1 MKNILLITCVLIVN
15 LSFSQKDIN
24 ALSEKIFYSNI
35 EENHYIPTTYDFF
48 ALEKQKEL
56 QALKTIK
63 VINNSEG
70 KFPLYSD
77 EDQRLFDFEEMVPQK
92 SILDLNSITS
102 IKNNNDF
109 LDQVIL
115 KILNEKKINIVD
127 FQNSQDFNGDKNYHF
142 YNNYAT
148 DVNKLIIAYQLKG
161 ETEFQIGMDI
171 NNSIKKILKTE
182 IDKTLQNSIN
192 LFAINF

>member
-35 EENHYIPTTYDFF
+35 EENHYIPTTYDFSI
-48 ALEKQKEL
+48 LEKQKEL
-56 QALKTIK
+56 QALKTI
-63 VINNSEG
+63 N
-70 KFPLYSD
+70 
-77 EDQRLFDFEEMVPQK
+77 FEEMVPQK
-92 SILDLNSITS
+92 SILNLNSITS
-102 IKNNNDF
+102 IKNSNDF

-115 KILNEKKINIVD
+115 KILNDKKINIVD
-127 FQNSQDFNGDKNYHF
+127 FQNSPDFNGDKNYHF

-148 DVNKLIIAYQLKG
+148 NVNKLIIAYQLKG

-171 NNSIKKILKTE
+171 NNSINKILKTE

>member
-24 ALSEKIFYSNI
+24 PLSEKIFYSNI
-35 EENHYIPTTYDFF
+35 EENHYNPTTYDFF
-48 ALEKQKEL
+48 ALEIQKEL

-63 VINNSEG
+63 AINNSEG
-70 KFPLYSD
+70 KFPFYSD
-77 EDQRLFDFEEMVPQK
+77 EDQSLFDIEEMVPQE
-92 SILDLNSITS
+92 SILNLSSDLT

-115 KILNEKKINIVD
+115 KILNDKKINIVD
-127 FQNSQDFNGDKNYHF
+127 FQNSLDFNGDKNAHF
-142 YNNYAT
+142 YPNYAT

-171 NNSIKKILKTE
+171 NNSINKILKTE